1 MQRFDELDMQ
11 LLNELTAD
19 SSISIPILA
28 KRLGV
33 NQSVAYNR
41 IKRMTKKGLIK
52 KFTIVIDDSVLG
64 IGVRALVGV
73 NRDPK
78 FKRQIHEELQVMSEV
93 VSFSEITGRFDM
105 VITVSTSSLEM
116 LHMAVIE
123 KIGKIKGIQ
132 STETFVELQKI
143 DKDPSYL
150 GRGSS

>member
-73 NRDPK
+73 SRDPK